1 MVLLFKRSS
10 KTIWHFFF
18 FVVLS
23 LSMIFLDYSRNVLT
37 ENLRN
42 YLSIPIRPMQLL
54 AEMPLNWIQSLKEH
68 NTSYFLLRQENER
81 LRHEHELLLVRF
93 EKWRA
98 LKQEN
103 KQLHAL
109 LNTVSE
115 IDGRVLGAKA
125 INILSSNS
133 SKFMLNKGRLDG
145 VFTGQ
150 LVLDTKGV
158 VGKVIRVDYFSSVVE
173 LIFDLKSAIPVEVVR
188 TGEQGIL
195 VGTGS
200 MEILQLNNLPKTS
213 TVSVGDL
220 LVTSSLAE
228 NFPAG
233 YPVGTIRAKRN
244 NSSEMFAEIT
254 VSPVAEIQKNREFFL
269 LWPNVKQNSY
279 VVPVLFG
286 Q

>member
-10 KTIWHFFF
+10 KTIWYFFF

-42 YLSIPIRPMQLL
+42 YLSIAIRPMQLL

-81 LRHEHELLLVRF
+81 LRQEHELLLVRF

-125 INILSSNS
+125 INIQSSNS

-279 VVPVLFG
+279 VVPVLFR